1 MPDDSLLEQY
11 DLGDTEEGLYAGS
24 VAVTPRPNQQRPA
37 GIPAT
42 KAIPPKDPVTG
53 KFLPAQAQ
61 PSAPNAQRQEPSEE
75 PLQQTHSRNLL
86 RRAVETGFTDTE
98 IDSTPSE
105 ELEERIYSRQKEAI
119 ARAANS
125 PQPNLSAREQVQSPV
140 QDEVVEPEPQYPEID
155 KVLDPEIAAPLKAQ
169 LTAQLKQLK
178 AMEAKLIASE
188 AREKQREE
196 NYQRQSRNQAIDKM
210 FSKHAHFVGA
220 QSVSE
225 MHPEDPNLAK
235 REAVIALAIRDK
247 SKRSDQEKIDHAIS
261 QLFGAAQE
269 PEVETPTRQVPTRQ
283 GQRPTPQEFANGG
296 IPRPTQRKPAPEL
309 NGVVRA
315 RKAVEER
322 LAQLQEPGSNGTV
335 DYDDFPE

>member
-1 MPDDSLLEQY
+1 MADESLLDQY
-11 DLGDTEEGLYAGS
+11 DLGDTNEGLYKGS
-24 VAVTPRPNQQRPA
+24 VAVPARPSQQRPA

-42 KAIPPKDPVTG
+42 KAVPPKDPATG

-61 PSAPNAQRQEPSEE
+61 ASAPGAQKQEPSEE
-75 PLQQTHSRNLL
+75 PLSEPHTHSRNLL
-86 RRAVETGFTDTE
+86 RRAVETGFSDTE

-105 ELEERIYSRQKEAI
+105 ELEERIYARQKEAI
-119 ARAANS
+119 AQASAS
-125 PQPNLSAREQVQSPV
+125 PPPNVSARQQEQIATL
-140 QDEVVEPEPQYPEID
+140 PEPDPEVNFGEFED
-155 KVLDPEIAAPLKAQ
+155 EANLDPKLKAV
-169 LTAQLKQLK
+169 LKGHLVNQIKQYK
-178 AMEAKLIASE
+178 ALEAKLQAAE
-188 AREKQREE
+188 TREKEREE
-196 NYQRQSRNQAIDKM
+196 RAQRTARNQAIDKM
-210 FSKHAHFVGA
+210 FAKHAHFVGD
-220 QSVSE
+220 QSVAE

-261 QLFGAAQE
+261 QLFGAAE
-269 PEVETPTRQVPTRQ
+269 PEVEKARASRP

-335 DYDDFPE
+335 DYEDFPE